1 MRSARSREIFLIFG
15 NSALLVR
22 VAQRRARGRTWLLI
36 PARWWR
42 LSGLTRRAGRVLR
55 GVPRLRE
62 KLLHPTD
69 GTKDPR
75 RFGGQEDRRAL
86 ALRDVR
92 ERLEIFQSEQVHRS
106 LTVRQ

>member
-22 VAQRRARGRTWLLI
+22 VAQRRARDRTWLLI

-75 RFGGQEDRRAL
+75 RFGAQEDRRAT
-86 ALRDVR
+86 APRDVP
-92 ERLEIFQSEQVHRS
+92 QP
-106 LTVRQ
+106 LTVFHDEPLDRWQ